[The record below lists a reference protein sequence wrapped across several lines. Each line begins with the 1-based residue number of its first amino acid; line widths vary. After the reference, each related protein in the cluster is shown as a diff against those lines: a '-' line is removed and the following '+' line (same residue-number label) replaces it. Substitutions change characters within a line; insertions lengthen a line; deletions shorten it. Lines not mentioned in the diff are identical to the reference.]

1 MRGYLRQSLE
11 HLRMRS
17 NVEFSLY
24 SLASH
29 GADRLFHDLP
39 VKMPTGMG

>member
-1 MRGYLRQSLE
+1 MTDYLLPKPRAAFSLGD
-11 HLRMRS
+11 
-17 NVEFSLY
+17 VEFSLY

-29 GADRLFHDLP
+29 GADRFHDLP